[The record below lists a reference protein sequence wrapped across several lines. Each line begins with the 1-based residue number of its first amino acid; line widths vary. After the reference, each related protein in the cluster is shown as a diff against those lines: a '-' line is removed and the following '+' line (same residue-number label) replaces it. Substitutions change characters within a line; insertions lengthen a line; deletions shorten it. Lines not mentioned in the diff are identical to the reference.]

1 MHAPEDIPLTRVIYL
16 HYFFRDA
23 VYPYN
28 ANSVASRR
36 LYLSIKLLAFERLR
50 DRAIRC
56 RGYADYHISGTSIP
70 EELAA
75 KSPEEVTLTMAE
87 IDGADE
93 ILKSA
98 VDGYNR
104 ATNSHIRFLSFKD
117 YAGKYGN
124 PTDSV
129 WGSIS
134 ETSRLVAMWCDLAM
148 TLISGLGEPT
158 PSTTINIG
166 SMQNSPFQH
175 IAPGGHGAQNSTY
188 HVTTNDLRKIVDLYR
203 KHVDELNLDVTSR
216 RKADSQIA
224 TIEAQLL
231 DEPDP
236 AIVTAAG
243 RSLKTIVEGAIGG
256 ALGTALA
263 SPGVWA
269 PLLALFS

>member
-1 MHAPEDIPLTRVIYL
+1 MSA
-16 HYFFRDA
+16 
-23 VYPYN
+23 
-28 ANSVASRR
+28 
-36 LYLSIKLLAFERLR
+36 KLRAFERLR
-50 DRAIRC
+50 HRALRC
-56 RGYADYHISGTSIP
+56 REYAEYLIHGAPIS

-75 KSPEEVTLTMAE
+75 KSAEEVTLTLAE

-98 VDGYNR
+98 VDRYNR
-104 ATNSHIRFLSFKD
+104 ATNSHISFLSFKD
-117 YAGKYGN
+117 YAEKYEN
-124 PTDSV
+124 PSGSV

-148 TLISGLGEPT
+148 TQISGLEEPM
-158 PSTTINIG
+158 PSTTISIG
-166 SMQNSPFQH
+166 SMHNSSFQH
-175 IAPGGHGAQNSTY
+175 IAPGGYGAQNSTY
-188 HVTTNDLRKIVDLYR
+188 HVTTNDLHAIVDLYR
-203 KHVDELNLDVTSR
+203 KHVDELNLDVISR

-256 ALGTALA
+256 ALGNALA
-263 SPGVWA
+263 SPGVWT
-269 PLLALFS
+269 PLIALFS

>member
-1 MHAPEDIPLTRVIYL
+1 MSA
-16 HYFFRDA
+16 
-23 VYPYN
+23 
-28 ANSVASRR
+28 
-36 LYLSIKLLAFERLR
+36 KLLAFERLR
-50 DRAIRC
+50 HRALRC
-56 RGYADYHISGTSIP
+56 RGYAEHHIGGASIP

-75 KSPEEVTLTMAE
+75 KSPEEVTLTLAE

-104 ATNSHIRFLSFKD
+104 ATNSHIRFLGFKA
-117 YAGKYGN
+117 YALKYGN

-148 TLISGLGEPT
+148 TQISGLEEPM

-166 SMQNSPFQH
+166 SMQNSPLQY
-175 IAPGGHGAQNSTY
+175 IAPRGHGVQNSTY
-188 HVTTNDLRKIVDLYR
+188 HVTTNDLRAIVDLYR
-203 KHVDELNLDVTSR
+203 KHIDELNLDVTSR

-224 TIEAQLL
+224 TIEAQLS

-256 ALGTALA
+256 AMGNVLA

-269 PLLALFS
+269 PLLALFR